1 MNRTTRAMT
10 RPLTRPLTHP
20 AAWLLLSALLLAA
33 CVTINVYFPA
43 AEAERA
49 ADRIID
55 EVRGTSAAD
64 DEDTTSRL
72 RFEAMPARF
81 AAAVADFLVPAAHA
95 QGQPDFDASS
105 PAKRALEQSLKQRFP
120 QLKPYYDSGA
130 IGLTARGTIEIRDRS
145 LIPLNERNR
154 VRQLVS
160 EQNADWES
168 LYREI
173 ARINGRP
180 EWEDE
185 IRNVF
190 ADRWIAKAERGWY
203 YRDAGGQWRQK

>member
-1 MNRTTRAMT
+1 MIRAKTRLM
-10 RPLTRPLTHP
+10 THP
-20 AAWLLLSALLLAA
+20 AAWLSLSALLLAA

-55 EVRGTSAAD
+55 EVRGTGSTEG
-64 DEDTTSRL
+64 EDTTSRL
-72 RFEAMPARF
+72 PPEALPARF
-81 AAAVADFLVPAAHA
+81 AAAVADFLIPAAHA
-95 QGQPDFDASS
+95 QGRPDFDASS

-145 LIPLNERNR
+145 LVPLNERNR
-154 VRQLVS
+154 VRQLVA
-160 EQNADWES
+160 EQSADWEA

-173 ARINGRP
+173 ARINGHP

-185 IRNVF
+185 IRQVF

>member
-1 MNRTTRAMT
+1 MSRARIRVMA
-10 RPLTRPLTHP
+10 HP
-20 AAWLLLSALLLAA
+20 AAWLSLSALLLAA

-55 EVRGTSAAD
+55 EVRGTAST
-64 DEDTTSRL
+64 DEQDTTSRL
-72 RFEAMPARF
+72 PLEALPARF
-81 AAAVADFLVPAAHA
+81 AATVAHFLVPAAHA

-145 LIPLNERNR
+145 MVPLNERNR

-160 EQNADWES
+160 EQSADWEA

-185 IRNVF
+185 IREVF
-190 ADRWIAKAERGWY
+190 AERWIAKAERGWY
-203 YRDAGGQWRQK
+203 YRDAGGQWRRK

>member
-1 MNRTTRAMT
+1 MIRAKTRAMV
-10 RPLTRPLTHP
+10 RP
-20 AAWLLLSALLLAA
+20 AARPAVWLSLSALLLAA

-64 DEDTTSRL
+64 GEDTTSRL
-72 RFEAMPARF
+72 PLEGMPARF
-81 AAAVADFLVPAAHA
+81 AAALAEFLVPAAHA
-95 QGQPDFDASS
+95 QGEPDFDASS

-120 QLKPYYDSGA
+120 ELKPYYESGA
-130 IGLTARGTIEIRDRS
+130 IGLTARGTIEFRDRS

-154 VRQLVS
+154 VRQLVA
-160 EQNADWES
+160 EQNADWEA

-185 IRNVF
+185 IRDVF
-190 ADRWIAKAERGWY
+190 ADRWIAKARSGWY
-203 YRDAGGQWRQK
+203 YRDDSGEWRRK

>member
-1 MNRTTRAMT
+1 MIRAKTRLM
-10 RPLTRPLTHP
+10 THP
-20 AAWLLLSALLLAA
+20 AAWLSLSALLLAA

-55 EVRGTSAAD
+55 EVRGTGST
-64 DEDTTSRL
+64 DEQDTTSQL
-72 RFEAMPARF
+72 PLETLPARF

-95 QGQPDFDASS
+95 QGRPDFDASS

-130 IGLTARGTIEIRDRS
+130 IGLTLRGTIEIRDRS
-145 LIPLNERNR
+145 LVPLNERNR
-154 VRQLVS
+154 VRQLVA
-160 EQNADWES
+160 EQNADWEA
-168 LYREI
+168 LYGEI
-173 ARINGRP
+173 ARINGHP

-185 IRNVF
+185 IRQVF

>member
-1 MNRTTRAMT
+1 MIRAKTRAIV
-10 RPLTRPLTHP
+10 RP
-20 AAWLLLSALLLAA
+20 AARPAVWLSLSALLLAA

-55 EVRGTSAAD
+55 EVRGGAAAD
-64 DEDTTSRL
+64 GEDATGRL
-72 RFEAMPARF
+72 PLETMPARF

-105 PAKRALEQSLKQRFP
+105 PTKRALEQSLKQRFP
-120 QLKPYYDSGA
+120 ELKPYYDSGA

-154 VRQLVS
+154 VRQLVA
-160 EQNADWES
+160 EQNADWEA

-173 ARINGRP
+173 ARINGHP

-185 IRNVF
+185 IRDVF
-190 ADRWIAKAERGWY
+190 ADRWIAKAETGWY
-203 YRDAGGQWRQK
+203 YRDAGGQWRRK

>member
-1 MNRTTRAMT
+1 MIRAKTRAIA
-10 RPLTRPLTHP
+10 HP
-20 AAWLLLSALLLAA
+20 AAWLSLSALLLAA

-49 ADRIID
+49 ADRIIE

-64 DEDTTSRL
+64 EEDTTSRL
-72 RFEAMPARF
+72 PFESMPARF
-81 AAAVADFLVPAAHA
+81 AAAVAEFFIPAAHA

-120 QLKPYYDSGA
+120 RLRPYYDSGA

-145 LIPLNERNR
+145 LIPLNERNQ
-154 VRQLVS
+154 VRQLVA
-160 EQNADWES
+160 EQNADWEA

-173 ARINGRP
+173 ARINGHP

-185 IRNVF
+185 IRDVF
-190 ADRWIAKAERGWY
+190 ADRWIAKADRGWY
-203 YRDAGGQWRQK
+203 YRDTGGQWRQK

>member
-1 MNRTTRAMT
+1 MIRAKTRVM
-10 RPLTRPLTHP
+10 THP
-20 AAWLLLSALLLAA
+20 AAWLSLSALLLAA

-55 EVRGTSAAD
+55 EVRGTGST
-64 DEDTTSRL
+64 DEQDTTSRL
-72 RFEAMPARF
+72 PLEALPARF
-81 AAAVADFLVPAAHA
+81 AAAVADFLIPAAHA
-95 QGQPDFDASS
+95 QGRPDFDASS

-145 LIPLNERNR
+145 LVPLNERNR

-160 EQNADWES
+160 EQNGDWEA

-173 ARINGRP
+173 ARINGHP

-185 IRNVF
+185 IRQVF

>member
-1 MNRTTRAMT
+1 MIRAKTRVM
-10 RPLTRPLTHP
+10 THP
-20 AAWLLLSALLLAA
+20 AAWLSLSALLLAA

-55 EVRGTSAAD
+55 EVRGTGST
-64 DEDTTSRL
+64 DEQDTTSRL
-72 RFEAMPARF
+72 PLEALPARF

-95 QGQPDFDASS
+95 QGRPDFDASS

-145 LIPLNERNR
+145 LVPLNERNR
-154 VRQLVS
+154 VRQLVA
-160 EQNADWES
+160 EQNADWEA

-173 ARINGRP
+173 ARINGHP

-185 IRNVF
+185 IRQVF

>member
-1 MNRTTRAMT
+1 MIRVKTRVMA
-10 RPLTRPLTHP
+10 HP
-20 AAWLLLSALLLAA
+20 AAWLSLSALLLAA

-55 EVRGTSAAD
+55 EVRGTDSTEG
-64 DEDTTSRL
+64 EDTTSRL
-72 RFEAMPARF
+72 PLDALPARF

-95 QGQPDFDASS
+95 QGRADFDASS

-145 LIPLNERNR
+145 LVPLNERNR
-154 VRQLVS
+154 VRQLVA
-160 EQNADWES
+160 EQNADWEA

-173 ARINGRP
+173 ARINGHP

-185 IRNVF
+185 IRQVF

-203 YRDAGGQWRQK
+203 YRDAGGEWRQK

>member
-1 MNRTTRAMT
+1 MIRAKTRAM
-10 RPLTRPLTHP
+10 THP
-20 AAWLLLSALLLAA
+20 AAWLLLSALVLAA

-55 EVRGTSAAD
+55 EVRGTGGT
-64 DEDTTSRL
+64 EEQDTTSRL
-72 RFEAMPARF
+72 PPEALPARF

-95 QGQPDFDASS
+95 QGRPDFDASS

-154 VRQLVS
+154 VRQLVA
-160 EQNADWES
+160 EQNADWEA

-173 ARINGRP
+173 ARINGHP

-185 IRNVF
+185 IRQVF
-190 ADRWIAKAERGWY
+190 ADRWIAKAESGWY

>member
-1 MNRTTRAMT
+1 MIRAKTRVM
-10 RPLTRPLTHP
+10 THP
-20 AAWLLLSALLLAA
+20 AAWLSLSALLLAA

-55 EVRGTSAAD
+55 EVRGTGGAD
-64 DEDTTSRL
+64 EEDTTSRL
-72 RFEAMPARF
+72 PFESMPARF
-81 AAAVADFLVPAAHA
+81 AAAVADFFIPAAHA

-120 QLKPYYDSGA
+120 RLKPYYDSGA

-145 LIPLNERNR
+145 LIPLNERNG
-154 VRQLVS
+154 VRQLVA
-160 EQNADWES
+160 EQNADWDS

-173 ARINGRP
+173 ARINGHP

-190 ADRWIAKAERGWY
+190 ADRWIAKAEGGWY
-203 YRDAGGQWRQK
+203 YRDTGGQWRQK